1 MSDLVVV
8 VGMSVVV
15 GAVVEM
21 EEEEDWAEEV
31 RSLEEA
37 GGEGE

>member
-8 VGMSVVV
+8 VGMSAVV

-31 RSLEEA
+31 HSLEEA
-37 GGEGE
+37 GVEVE